1 MTHLKNVTYY
11 PALKL
16 QLLQSFDHIS
26 GLPTY
31 NCSILWSWDHV
42 LWLFF
47 PFYGKNILYDHVTW
61 LIDNV
66 SCLTIL
72 VICLIT
78 AIKNGCEIKSGH
90 VNHND
95 IILNSRLNCDNQP
108 KTTCRCKKKNI
119 KEIILANRLK
129 SSSLEGSG
137 KLAFKENNL
146 L

>member
-1 MTHLKNVTYY
+1 M
-11 PALKL
+11 
-16 QLLQSFDHIS
+16 FCD
-26 GLPTY
+26 
-31 NCSILWSWDHV
+31 
-42 LWLFF
+42 FF
-47 PFYGKNILYDHVTW
+47 SPFYGTTIPYDHVIL

-95 IILNSRLNCDNQP
+95 LMLNSRLNCDSKP

-119 KEIILANRLK
+119 KEIILADQLK
-129 SSSLEGSG
+129 NSSLEGSG
-137 KLAFKENNL
+137 NLAFKEYNL